1 MRLVPECSA
10 TTEPYPRCHTCGISG
25 WPSPPPCGSNRLC
38 PVLPSLQEHL
48 QIYTDPRLHET
59 WTSFTRLKW
68 PPSSCVL
75 MDNVFSLLKSVWV
88 IFILYIKDI
97 HNNVGAFVVIVSPLE
112 HDSLGELP
120 AELSCW
126 QRVSR
131 VSEEGV
137 SAQRDVVGFPTRCLT
152 GELAVIQE

>member
-1 MRLVPECSA
+1 MWLVPECSA
-10 TTEPYPRCHTCGISG
+10 ATEPCPRCHTCGISG
-25 WPSPPPCGSNRLC
+25 RPSRPPCGSNRLC
-38 PVLPSLQEHL
+38 PVLPNLQEHL

-75 MDNVFSLLKSVWV
+75 MVNA
-88 IFILYIKDI
+88 FILYIKDI
-97 HNNVGAFVVIVSPLE
+97 HNKCNTGVGAFVVIVSPLE
-112 HDSLGELP
+112 HDGLGELP

-126 QRVSR
+126 RRVSR

-137 SAQRDVVGFPTRCLT
+137 SAQRDVIGFTTRCLT
-152 GELAVIQE
+152 CELAVIQE